1 MQVNVGKGITLEI
14 DHTALPEAA
23 LNHAI
28 MIGLRNILMDSHAS
42 ITTEE
47 YPDANAREA
56 AARAMVD
63 KKLAAL
69 LAGEVRVASS
79 REGDPVRAEAIRMAS
94 DIIKAALRKK
104 GTKVSDVEPKA
115 IREAAVKL
123 LERDASILAKAK
135 ARVDEQRAAAA
146 VDLSDIGL

>member
-1 MQVNVGKGITLEI
+1 MLVNVGKSIELDI
-14 DHTALPEAA
+14 DHTKLPENA

-47 YPDANAREA
+47 YPEADEREA

-69 LAGEVRVASS
+69 LSGEVRVVGT
-79 REGDPVRAEAIRMAS
+79 REGDPVRVE
-94 DIIKAALRKK
+94 ALRLATDIVKGKIRKAGKK
-104 GTKVSDVEPKA
+104 VADYEPKA
-115 IREAAVKL
+115 IREAAAKL
-123 LERDASILAKAK
+123 ITPELLATAK
-135 ARVDEQRAAAA
+135 ARVDEARSAGGDVTLA
-146 VDLSDIGL
+146 DIGL